1 MSPSRIR
8 LLSLACALLFSFA
21 SAAQAALPTA
31 EEILRINEAN
41 RRPFAHLHLRSLYT
55 LEATDADARKWNK
68 QDEEKEQLT
77 KQILAMKREDLKIEF
92 DGRTLVG
99 DEAIAFLQQAEVID
113 GPRKSRTMPAGQA
126 KAFQHF
132 TLLEL
137 FRNGGAYQFR
147 SPRSQIKTQE
157 AAGAWTFSEAPLTTE
172 SLRSTY
178 AGYEIFSRTPETT
191 PASRWW
197 THGSDGHA
205 YIMNKHFRQVHHV
218 ELPPYVD
225 FMSRD
230 PWELHPFDAFFSQP
244 AEKYRVVR
252 QEELDGRTVTVVD
265 VMVPL
270 GEGANTKLG
279 YRAWLDLA
287 RGAIPL
293 KLAHTQFVLEAPV
306 DSFDRAEP
314 SQVTTT
320 REVREL
326 AGGVFYPV
334 KTVRE
339 DFGRD
344 PAAPEPKS
352 ADDPRPPLVVHRR
365 HTWECSTVEFRSDW
379 PAGFFVLP
387 FAADQKLFDHDAGK
401 MLGALEP
408 QPLVKVGQEAPP
420 LTIAR
425 WLDGKPRTLADLKGQ
440 VVVLDFWGLWCGACR
455 ESVPHLNE
463 LRKPFEGKPVTFV
476 SIHNAEKDIDDLA
489 ERIEEFRKKTGWEY
503 LAAIDSGTM
512 IEDSATTTAYGVMG
526 FPLTVIIGPD
536 GKIAYA
542 DPQDAS
548 MTCDEMNPILLA
560 EFEEKMNA
568 LMKLRFQVA
577 GEVWPIPDTVDEE
590 EQMRIHRRVETR
602 FLIHQINKALSG
614 APGQ

>member
-8 LLSLACALLFSFA
+8 LLSLACAVLLALA
-21 SAAQAALPTA
+21 SRADAALPSA

-41 RRPFAHLHLRSLYT
+41 RKPFAHLHLRCLYT
-55 LEATDADARKWNK
+55 LDATAADARKWNK

-77 KQILAMKREDLKIEF
+77 RQILGMKKEEVKI
-92 DGRTLVG
+92 DVGGQTLVG
-99 DEAIAFLQQAEVID
+99 DEAIAFLQQAGVID
-113 GPRKSRTMPAGQA
+113 SPRKSGNAPAKQA

-132 TLLEL
+132 TVLEL
-137 FRNGGAYQFR
+137 FRSGDAYQFR
-147 SPRSQIKTQE
+147 LPRNQIKTRD
-157 AAGAWTFSEAPLTTE
+157 AADAWIFSDAPLTTE

-178 AGYEIFSRTPETT
+178 AGYEIFSRTPETE

-197 THGSDGHA
+197 THGPDGHA
-205 YIMNKHFRQVHHV
+205 YITNKHFRKVHHV

-230 PWELHPFDAFFSQP
+230 PWDLHPFDAFFSQP

-270 GEGANTKLG
+270 AEGANTKLG

-293 KLAHTQFVLEAPV
+293 KLAHTQFVLEAPA

-314 SQVTTT
+314 SQVTTA

-326 AGGVFYPV
+326 PGGLFYPAR
-334 KTVRE
+334 TVRE
-339 DFGRD
+339 DFDAD
-344 PAAPEPKS
+344 PAAPQPKFP
-352 ADDPRPPLVVHRR
+352 DDPRPPLIVHRR

-387 FAADQKLFDHDAGK
+387 FAPDQKLFDHDAGK

-408 QPLVKVGQEAPP
+408 QPLVKVGQDAPP
-420 LTIAR
+420 LTVAR

-455 ESVPHLNE
+455 ESVPRLNE
-463 LRKPFEGKPVTFV
+463 LRKSFEGKPVTFI
-476 SIHNAEKDIDDLA
+476 SIHNAEKDTDDLA
-489 ERIEEFRKKTGWEY
+489 KRIEEFRQKTGWEY
-503 LAAIDSGTM
+503 VAAIDAGTM
-512 IEDSATTTAYGVMG
+512 EEDSATTVAYGVLG
-526 FPLTVIIGPD
+526 VPLTVIIGPD
-536 GKIAYA
+536 GKIAYV

-548 MTCDEMNPILLA
+548 ITCDEQNPILLA
-560 EFEEKMNA
+560 EFEEKFNA

-602 FLIHQINKALSG
+602 LLIHQINKALSG